1 MKYMSKAILLI
12 SKLTNPKQMLFKQPL
27 LWRGVH
33 AQQLGTFQVAAIC
46 CFLFIMSTC
55 VVVCG
60 TLLSFSFF
68 SLKICCFNVCWNCCF
83 YMLQTGLSVCV
94 CVCVCEW
101 VSEWVSVSQHWG
113 CHELVYSQC
122 WVAAGRASGVKHVPN
137 QLCGSH
143 RCGESAS
150 DKKGISRKRERYSAN
165 WTVSE
170 NFIVTLCKKL

>member
-1 MKYMSKAILLI
+1 MNDTKVMTMKYMSKAILLT

-83 YMLQTGLSVCV
+83 YMLQIGLSVCV
-94 CVCVCEW
+94 NGW
-101 VSEWVSVSQHWG
+101 VSECVPALG
-113 CHELVYSQC
+113 LHELVYSQC

-137 QLCGSH
+137 QLWGSL
-143 RCGESAS
+143 RCG
-150 DKKGISRKRERYSAN
+150 DP
-165 WTVSE
+165 W
-170 NFIVTLCKKL
+170 